1 MTIVASGNADGN
13 TSGMLKK
20 NEIHVS
26 STDKSPASAIL
37 GLEIGF
43 DVDFGA

>member
-1 MTIVASGNADGN
+1 MWDSGAPD
-13 TSGMLKK
+13 SMSLSWLKK

-43 DVDFGA
+43 DFDFGA